1 ACRNPRNS
9 SGLFPVTQ
17 LPPGPSDPRTRR
29 QRASPWTPDSSSS
42 SSPRLCSD
50 RFNAV
55 VAFSHHRSLLGRLF
69 GIDCGNVSGRLVNQI
84 QTWQVKGSCLDEG
97 EKITPT
103 FSPQHLKAFGFDC
116 RYENVQTGLTAAL
129 CCQLVSTAPYLIKA
143 THTSPRTKTLNV
155 LQFLLEQSTICRVT
169 GEATSEGSKDPAG
182 NATNFCSLQNLVNGS
197 KLTDAAGYKQFSN
210 KWICPGFDSAVC
222 SFS

>member
-1 ACRNPRNS
+1 MDSRLLFFFFTSALVAAAVTAS
-9 SGLFPVTQ
+9 LSGSTAQ
-17 LPPGPSDPRTRR
+17 CKIK
-29 QRASPWTPDSSSS
+29 W
-42 SSPRLCSD
+42 
-50 RFNAV
+50 
-55 VAFSHHRSLLGRLF
+55 LF

-97 EKITPT
+97 EKC
-103 FSPQHLKAFGFDC
+103 S
-116 RYENVQTGLTAAL
+116 YE
-129 CCQLVSTAPYLIKA
+129 LVSSAPYLIKA

-169 GEATSEGSKDPAG
+169 GEATSEGSKDPADNG
-182 NATNFCSLQNLVNGS
+182 TNFCSLQNLINGDRSTSPQTEICLLVFTPAEESGGKILGFFSVSGS
-197 KLTDAAGYKQFSN
+197 KLTDAEGYKQFSN